1 VVKEKGTMNSG
12 DQVGPHD
19 AAPGVESGGA
29 RNTNRESPK
38 HLDGVLLV
46 TQKRSEGCGHVEG
59 ERGEKKHERE
69 DSMIV
74 RQLRTHNTD

>member
-59 ERGEKKHERE
+59 ERGEKKHERGFD
-69 DSMIV
+69 DSAPT
-74 RQLRTHNTD
+74 THAQH